1 MFLARFLAFMAVFLA
16 GWQGFWQLGRD
27 YGSGF
32 ITGWR
37 KPPGLFHS
45 AKNRKESAKN
55 IAFWQRDRYFWHFGA
70 GFWQTTDVRIV
81 RKPINRAFVE
91 VSVECQ
97 KF

>member
-1 MFLARFLAFMAVFLA
+1 MFLARVLAFMAVFMAVDLLQA
-16 GWQGFWQLGRD
+16 GG
-27 YGSGF
+27 
-32 ITGWR
+32 

-55 IAFWQRDRYFWHFGA
+55 IAFWQRDRDFWHFGA

-81 RKPINRAFVE
+81 RKPINRAFE
-91 VSVECQ
+91 GVSVECQ